1 MPVASRSPKLPVFVV
16 TDDDDDDDDS
26 FAWVLVLTP
35 SIIYDIVK

>member
-1 MPVASRSPKLPVFVV
+1 MPVARSPKLPVFVV
-16 TDDDDDDDDS
+16 TDDDDDDDS